1 MGRPEQ
7 VDEGTTRGCL
17 LNGCLAVLVL
27 LCVGVIALWVW
38 GLTADDR
45 AVAKARAD
53 LRGAAEAGQ
62 ASLVRAAS
70 DGVVDDGEIARVFP
84 RGKPAQGLVGIERQG
99 PDVTVTAELLGRGPG
114 FFLAQTEVTGCF
126 TFEVTPDAH
135 RTPVVTVRELAVE
148 DEPRS
153 ACTAAGVPSP
163 AALPS
168 ASERGNE
175 GPLSTR

>member
-1 MGRPEQ
+1 MGRSEQ
-7 VDEGTTRGCL
+7 VDDGTTRGCL

-38 GLTADDR
+38 GATADDR
-45 AVAKARAD
+45 AVAKAHAD

-62 ASLVRAAS
+62 ESLVRAAS
-70 DGVVDDGEIARVFP
+70 DGVMDDGEIARVFP

-99 PDVTVTAELLGRGPG
+99 PDITVTAELLGIGPG
-114 FFLAQTEVTGCF
+114 LWLTQQTEVTGCF

-148 DEPRS
+148 NEPRS

-168 ASERGNE
+168 ASG
-175 GPLSTR
+175 